1 MDNYYYS
8 AKNNGFYPF
17 SLKDTY
23 ELSSHGWPDDA
34 IPISDEYYQRLINGQ
49 KQGKVLTSDI
59 NGNPV
64 LSEQAEPSFEEVAAR
79 TELILAQ
86 LMSEATKKIAP
97 LQDAVDLGI
106 ATEKEKSSL
115 LEWKRYRVTLSRVDA
130 KTSFVVLPDAP
141 IS

>member
-34 IPISDEYYQRLINGQ
+34 IPISDEYYQRLIDGQ

-64 LSEQAEPSFEEVAAR
+64 LSEQSEPSFEEVAEK
-79 TELILAQ
+79 TEFLLAQ
-86 LMSEATKKIAP
+86 LMSEATTKIAP

-106 ATEKEKSSL
+106 ATEKEKINL
-115 LEWKRYRVTLSRVDA
+115 VEWKRYRVALNRIDISIAADITLP
-130 KTSFVVLPDAP
+130 KKPL
-141 IS
+141 